1 MIIYILIVL
10 FTFLFYIPYLGT
22 MPLFDWDEL
31 NFAESAREMLITGDY
46 FRVTVNFLPFW
57 EKPPLFF
64 WMQALSMKV
73 FGVNEFG
80 ARFPNVLAGAA
91 TFSLIY
97 HIGRKYYDSLFG
109 ILWVLSFFGSFLPHL
124 YFKTGIIDPFFNLLI
139 FSGIFFIFKAL
150 NTDPL
155 LAGNEVKIQ
164 KWRTKN
170 FLFSGLLIGTAIL
183 TKGPAALLITLLCAG
198 AYYVLNGFRKY
209 VKFKEIL
216 IFGTAV
222 FCISFFWFGPETII
236 NGFWFIQRF
245 VMYQLELAGT
255 SQAGH
260 GQPVY
265 YHAVVLFFGCF
276 PVSMIFLFG
285 RVSGVQEDGL
295 KKNLNL
301 WMAILFW
308 TVFIL
313 FSLIT
318 TKILHYSS
326 LCYLPMTYFA
336 ARKIRYTILQRQEMK
351 ITRTAVL
358 SLGAVFSAVFALLPY
373 AASRMKDF
381 AHLGKDEYIQE
392 SMKIQVNWEMYGSA
406 AGIILAAV
414 IILYFILSRK
424 NQFLKAYAVLF
435 LGTAFVFEFLLFYLV
450 PKINEYTQAELIN
463 FYREAGTK
471 NAYLEVVGYKSYG
484 YLFYSKK
491 QPSARKEAYDKN
503 WLLFG
508 ETDKDSYFSV
518 KTGTGDMYRLSPGIK
533 ELYRKNGYI
542 FMMRP
547 AQKKE

>member
-1 MIIYILIVL
+1 K
-10 FTFLFYIPYLGT
+10 
-22 MPLFDWDEL
+22 
-31 NFAESAREMLITGDY
+31 
-46 FRVTVNFLPFW
+46 
-57 EKPPLFF
+57 KPPLFF

-336 ARKIRYTILQRQEMK
+336 ARKIRYIILQRQEMK

-424 NQFLKAYAVLF
+424 NQFLKAYGVLF

-471 NAYLEVVGYKSYG
+471 
-484 YLFYSKK
+484 
-491 QPSARKEAYDKN
+491 
-503 WLLFG
+503 
-508 ETDKDSYFSV
+508 
-518 KTGTGDMYRLSPGIK
+518 
-533 ELYRKNGYI
+533 
-542 FMMRP
+542 
-547 AQKKE
+547 

>member
-1 MIIYILIVL
+1 MIVYIFIVL
-10 FTFLFYIPYLGT
+10 LTLLFYVPYLGS

-139 FSGIFFIFKAL
+139 FSGIYFIFRAL
-150 NTDPL
+150 NPDPL
-155 LAGNEVKIQ
+155 LAGKEEQIQ
-164 KWRTKN
+164 KWRVRN
-170 FLFSGLLIGTAIL
+170 FLGAGLLIGTAIL

-198 AYYVLNGFRKY
+198 AFYVLNGFRKY
-209 VKFKEIL
+209 ASFREIL

-245 VMYQLELAGT
+245 ILYQLELAGT

-276 PVSMIFLFG
+276 PVSMVFLFG
-285 RVSGVQEDGL
+285 RVTGVQEDSL

-336 ARKIRYTILQRQEMK
+336 ARKIRYMILNK
-351 ITRTAVL
+351 KDIKSVRTAVVV
-358 SLGAVFSAVFALLPY
+358 LGSVFSLIFAVLPF
-373 AASRMKDF
+373 AASRLKDF
-381 AHLGKDEYIQE
+381 AHTGKDEYIRE
-392 SMKIQVNWEMYGSA
+392 SMKIQVNWETYGSA
-406 AGIILAAV
+406 AGIILAG
-414 IILYFILSRK
+414 IIIAYFILSKREK
-424 NQFLKAYAVLF
+424 FANAFVLLF
-435 LGTAFVFEFLLFYLV
+435 LGTALVFEFLLFYLV
-450 PKINEYTQAELIN
+450 PKINEYTQAELIR
-463 FYREAGTK
+463 FYRETGAK
-471 NAYLEVVGYKSYG
+471 DAYLEVVGYKSYG
-484 YLFYSKK
+484 YLFYSGK
-491 QPSARKEAYDKN
+491 QPLPKKEAYDKQ

-508 ETDKDSYFSV
+508 ETDKDAYFAV
-518 KTGTGDMYRLSPGIK
+518 KTGTGDMFRLSPGIR